1 MDREESLGAPFEV
14 RNRTP
19 DFYYI
24 LSGNVPT
31 SDVCGEYL
39 ITLPSRYPLAP
50 SRGQGIRPPPSLTR
64 DPG

>member
-1 MDREESLGAPFEV
+1 MDSGERLGAPCEV

-31 SDVCGEYL
+31 SDACGEYL

-50 SRGQGIRPPPSLTR
+50 
-64 DPG
+64 